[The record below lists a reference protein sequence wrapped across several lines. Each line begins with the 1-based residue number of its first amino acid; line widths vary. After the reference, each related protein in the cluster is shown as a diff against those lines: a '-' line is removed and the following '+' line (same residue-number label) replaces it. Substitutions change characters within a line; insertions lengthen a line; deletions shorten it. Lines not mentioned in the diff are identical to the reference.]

1 MSNSIKENIDAFNIM
16 YKDNQNSHKSKYK
29 EQYRYIANKLFSVKR
44 NYIEHII
51 FFKKFQAII
60 SDLPHIYFIFKSNLI
75 SNKEMYKYCF
85 DENLQTHNS
94 GHDDY
99 FYIEAKVI
107 IYIKCSYGLSECRF
121 FIPTKYG
128 EINAILYIKDML
140 QDCFIY

>member
-1 MSNSIKENIDAFNIM
+1 MKKKTILNRS
-16 YKDNQNSHKSKYK
+16 Y
-29 EQYRYIANKLFSVKR
+29 
-44 NYIEHII
+44 
-51 FFKKFQAII
+51 FFKKFQAIF

-85 DENLQTHNS
+85 DGNLQTHNS

-107 IYIKCSYGLSECRF
+107 IYIKCSYGVSECRF
-121 FIPTKYG
+121 FIPTRYD

-140 QDCFIY
+140 QDCFVY